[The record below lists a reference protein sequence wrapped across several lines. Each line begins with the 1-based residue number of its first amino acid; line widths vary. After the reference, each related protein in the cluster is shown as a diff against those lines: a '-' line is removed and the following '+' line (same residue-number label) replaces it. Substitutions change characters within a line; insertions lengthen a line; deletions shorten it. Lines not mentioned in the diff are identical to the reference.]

1 MTVQILSPKEKTT
14 VKRVLLV
21 LGAAVLFLN
30 ALVIPTVVRADGG
43 GGTGTNCGGGQIC
56 KP

>member
-1 MTVQILSPKEKTT
+1 
-14 VKRVLLV
+14 VKRILLV

-30 ALVIPTVVRADGG
+30 ALVVPTVVRADGG
-43 GGTGTNCGGGQIC
+43 VGTTSCGSNGSIC

>member
-1 MTVQILSPKEKTT
+1 M
-14 VKRVLLV
+14 KRVLLV

-30 ALVIPTVVRADGG
+30 TLVVPTVARADGG
-43 GGTGTNCGGGQIC
+43 GGTTSCGGTGIC

>member
-1 MTVQILSPKEKTT
+1 M
-14 VKRVLLV
+14 KRVLLV

-30 ALVIPTVVRADGG
+30 TLVIPTVVRADGG

>member
-1 MTVQILSPKEKTT
+1 M
-14 VKRVLLV
+14 KRMLLV

-30 ALVIPTVVRADGG
+30 TLMIPTAPKTDGG
-43 GGTGTNCGGGQIC
+43 GLGGTNCGATLC

>member
-1 MTVQILSPKEKTT
+1 M
-14 VKRVLLV
+14 KRMLLV

-30 ALVIPTVVRADGG
+30 TLVLPTTLRADGG
-43 GGTGTNCGGGQIC
+43 GGTNTNCGGNTIC

>member
-1 MTVQILSPKEKTT
+1 

-21 LGAAVLFLN
+21 LGAAVVFLST
-30 ALVIPTVVRADGG
+30 LVTPTIVRADGG
-43 GGTGTNCGGGQIC
+43 GGMGTNCGGNQIC

>member
-1 MTVQILSPKEKTT
+1 
-14 VKRVLLV
+14 VKRVLLA

-30 ALVIPTVVRADGG
+30 TLVIPTVARADGG
-43 GGTGTNCGGGQIC
+43 GSGGTNCGQTLC

>member
-1 MTVQILSPKEKTT
+1 

-21 LGAAVLFLN
+21 LATAVLFLN
-30 ALVIPTVVRADGG
+30 TLVTPTPARADGG
-43 GGTGTNCGGGQIC
+43 GTGTGCQGSTELC

>member
-1 MTVQILSPKEKTT
+1 

-30 ALVIPTVVRADGG
+30 ALVVPTVVRADGG
-43 GGTGTNCGGGQIC
+43 GASTTNCGGNSMC

>member
-1 MTVQILSPKEKTT
+1 

-21 LGAAVLFLN
+21 LATAALFLN
-30 ALVIPTVVRADGG
+30 TLVTPTPARADGG
-43 GGTGTNCGGGQIC
+43 GGTGTGCQGSTGLC

>member
-1 MTVQILSPKEKTT
+1 
-14 VKRVLLV
+14 VKRVLLI

-30 ALVIPTVVRADGG
+30 TLLIPTVVRADGG
-43 GGTGTNCGGGQIC
+43 STGTGCGTVLC

>member
-1 MTVQILSPKEKTT
+1 

-21 LGAAVLFLN
+21 LGAAILFFN
-30 ALVIPTVVRADGG
+30 TLVVPTVVRADGG
-43 GGTGTNCGGGQIC
+43 ATTTGCVNSMC

>member
-1 MTVQILSPKEKTT
+1 

-21 LGAAVLFLN
+21 LATAVLFLN
-30 ALVIPTVVRADGG
+30 TLVTPTPARADGG
-43 GGTGTNCGGGQIC
+43 GGTGTGCQGSTELC